1 VTLQG
6 LGWVELG
13 KLFAIFGGVMV
24 ALYILRLRRRRV
36 AVPFSPL
43 WSRVVVDKQAS
54 SLFSAL
60 RRVGSLLVQLA
71 VIALVVLA
79 LGDPK
84 VGSLA
89 GCVHED
95 EKPPPPRHALLV
107 IDASASMA
115 TVEGGRT
122 RLELAKKKAHELVD
136 RLAVHPSQRVMVVQL
151 DVATEPLSLWTSDA
165 ATLHAAV
172 DAVAPDGA
180 RDTPTAVQELMSLAR
195 DALRDRSGA
204 ETLLVSDFAFD
215 APPKAELEA
224 IHLHAFPIGGAADNI
239 GIESFNVR
247 PYLDDRLAYVAFYA
261 LRNEAARPVPASL
274 FIYANP
280 KGSSEADFA
289 APQRLIH
296 TERVVLPANDT
307 LRGHIQELKFA
318 GSRVFARL
326 VVDSADPMRD
336 AFPRDDVAFAVVPE
350 RKTLNVQL
358 VSDGNLFLN
367 AALFLRENVKLT
379 TVTPADYRGPAGYDV
394 TVVDGAEVDLEQPG
408 NYVLFAPPPSKSLV
422 VKGVLSA
429 PEITKVDKKHPL
441 SRHVG
446 FADVNALEALV
457 YAPEKKD
464 EVVVSAQGGVPL
476 VFARTVP
483 DPKGARRYVVVAF
496 DLRKS
501 LFPMSYGFPIFVVN
515 ALSSFSAEAEG
526 LVQPNRAGVPLAL
539 ELVAQA
545 QDGPASG
552 TQEAGAIAVRGPDLD
567 AAAAA
572 AAGIAARRVGDR
584 VHVTLPRLGIW
595 ELGNGPSAVPVAVNL
610 LSPDESR
617 IVPRPPELAAWAAPV
632 FEPPKENLW
641 LRDFWRVL
649 LLVALAVV
657 VVEWATWHR
666 RVTV

>member
-1 VTLQG
+1 
-6 LGWVELG
+6 
-13 KLFAIFGGVMV
+13 
-24 ALYILRLRRRRV
+24 
-36 AVPFSPL
+36 
-43 WSRVVVDKQAS
+43 
-54 SLFSAL
+54 
-60 RRVGSLLVQLA
+60 
-71 VIALVVLA
+71 
-79 LGDPK
+79 
-84 VGSLA
+84 
-89 GCVHED
+89 
-95 EKPPPPRHALLV
+95 
-107 IDASASMA
+107 
-115 TVEGGRT
+115 
-122 RLELAKKKAHELVD
+122 
-136 RLAVHPSQRVMVVQL
+136 VQL